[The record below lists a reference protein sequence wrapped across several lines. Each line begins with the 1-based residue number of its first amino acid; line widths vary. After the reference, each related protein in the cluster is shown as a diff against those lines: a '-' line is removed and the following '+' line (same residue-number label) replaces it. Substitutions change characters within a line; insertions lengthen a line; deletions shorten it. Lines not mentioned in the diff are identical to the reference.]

1 MKPPPIPPAVL
12 RGDNCSDPYQWLRD
26 KNNPAAIEYLNAE
39 NRYTESIMQPTEALR
54 EKLYREIL
62 GRVKETDLSVPT
74 YHGGYF
80 YYTRTEKGKQYA
92 IYCRKQASAAD
103 SSPPDA
109 PDAPEQVLLDANE
122 LATGQKYFRIGVFQ
136 PSPDHRSLAYSTD
149 VEGDEVYTVR
159 IKDLRT
165 GQLLPDTVPG
175 TGAALEWANDN
186 RTFFYT
192 TLDPAKRPYKVYR
205 YQLGGGNSQA
215 VEVYHEPDER
225 FNVDLAKS
233 KSEAYLF
240 LDIGSH
246 VTSECRYLSA
256 AEAEGVFRVLLPR
269 RQDVEYSVAH
279 HGAHFYIR
287 INDTGKNFRLVKTP
301 VEEPLGA
308 EPSAANFVEVRAH
321 RDGVFIEA
329 VDAFRN
335 HLVLV
340 ERDRGLRGVAIE
352 HLATGAQHRIAF
364 DEPVYTAGLGA
375 NPEFDTNLLRF
386 TYTSLVTPASVFD
399 YDMDRRTRELKKQ
412 TEVLGGYDPAQ
423 YVSERVFATAPDGVP
438 VPVSLV
444 YKSGLVRDGQAP
456 ALLYGYGA
464 YGHSSDPAF
473 ASDRLS
479 LLDRGFVYAI
489 AHIRGGS
496 EMGRPWYE
504 DGKLLRK
511 KNSFTDF
518 VACAEYL
525 IGQGYTSSGRLAIL
539 GGSAGGLLIGAVLNL
554 RPDLFHAAVAKVPF
568 VDVLNTMLDA
578 SLPLTITEYE
588 EWGNPNSPQF
598 HEYIRSYSP
607 YDNVERKAYPNLL
620 ITAGLNDPRV
630 SYWEPAKW
638 AARLRAAKSG
648 DRLLLLKTNMGAGHF
663 GASGRYERFQETAFD
678 YAFVLKTLGIDE

>member
-1 MKPPPIPPAVL
+1 MKPPPIPPAAQ
-12 RGDNCSDPYQWLRD
+12 RGDNCPDPYHWLRD
-26 KNNPAAIEYLNAE
+26 RNNPAAIEYLNAE

-62 GRVKETDLSVPT
+62 GRVKETDLGVPT

-122 LATGQKYFRIGVFQ
+122 LAAGQNYFRIGVYQ
-136 PSPDHRSLAYSTD
+136 PSPDHRLLAYSTD

-165 GQLLPDTVPG
+165 GQLLPDTLPG

-205 YQLGGGNSQA
+205 YQLGAENSQA

-256 AEAEGVFRVLLPR
+256 ADAEGVFRVLLPR

-301 VEEPLGA
+301 VAEPSGA

-329 VDAFRN
+329 VDAFRD

-340 ERDRGLRGVAIE
+340 ERDQGLRGIAIE
-352 HLATGAQHRIAF
+352 HLATGARHRIAF
-364 DEPVYTAGLGA
+364 NEPVYTAGLGA
-375 NPEFDTNLLRF
+375 NPEFDTRLLRF

-438 VPVSLV
+438 VPISLV

-464 YGHSSDPAF
+464 YGHSSDPVF

-489 AHIRGGS
+489 AHVRGGT

-525 IGQGYTSSGRLAIL
+525 IAAGYTSSGRLAIL

-568 VDVLNTMLDA
+568 VDVINTMLDA
-578 SLPLTITEYE
+578 SLPLTIAEYE

-607 YDNVERKAYPNLL
+607 YDNVEPKTYPNLL

-638 AARLRAAKSG
+638 AAKLRAVKRG
-648 DRLLLLKTNMGAGHF
+648 DNLLLLKTNMGAGHF

-678 YAFVLKTLGIDE
+678 YAFLLKTLGIEE